1 MINQTDLIIT
11 RREFVQEADTDDDDD
26 VDEDDED
33 DNDDVD
39 TDDEDTDDE
48 DTDDEDDDTFECLSI
63 FWPCDCLRKL

>member
-1 MINQTDLIIT
+1 MFVSVINQTDLIIT

-39 TDDEDTDDE
+39 TDDED
-48 DTDDEDDDTFECLSI
+48 DDTFECLSI